1 MKIMLCNDDG
11 IHAEGINVLH
21 SLLVK
26 QHEVFVI
33 APEEEKSG
41 AGSSITTKKPLIPN
55 QIKENFIAI
64 NGTPVD
70 CVHSGLHQL
79 CPFKP
84 DLLLSGIN
92 FGANMAEDLLYSG
105 TVGAA
110 MEGREFSIPSI
121 AISSAAF
128 IQPSSEGKS
137 QPNFLTAAKI
147 ALDIVERLLEIRIDS
162 QITLNV
168 NVPNLN
174 YEEINKINLT
184 YPGTWGKRNPPHKET
199 SNSGEDQFW
208 ITHRNKIPEN
218 EENSDIATLTRG
230 EVSIS
235 PIGPRFLVNDY
246 DQSLTEWINS
256 FN

>member
-21 SLLVK
+21 DLLVEV
-26 QHEVFVI
+26 HEVFVV
-33 APEEEKSG
+33 APKEEKSG
-41 AGSSITTKKPLIPN
+41 AGSSITTKRPLLTN
-55 QIKENFIAI
+55 KIKENFIAI
-64 NGTPVD
+64 NGTPAD
-70 CVHSGLHQL
+70 CVHLGLHEL

-121 AISSAAF
+121 AISAAAF
-128 IQPSSEGKS
+128 IQPGSEGKH
-137 QPNFLTAAKI
+137 QPNFLTAAKVTS
-147 ALDIVERLLEIRIDS
+147 DIVERWSKIRIDP
-162 QITLNV
+162 QVTLNV

-184 YPGTWGKRNPPHKET
+184 YPGTWGKRNPPRKET
-199 SNSGEDQFW
+199 SSSGEDQFW
-208 ITHRNKIPEN
+208 ITHRSKVPEN
-218 EENSDIATLTRG
+218 EDNSDIATLNRG

-246 DQSLTEWINS
+246 DQSLNEWIKT

>member
-1 MKIMLCNDDG
+1 MLCNDDG

-70 CVHSGLHQL
+70 CVHLGLNQL

-84 DLLLSGIN
+84 DVLLSGIN

-121 AISSAAF
+121 AISAAAF
-128 IQPSSEGKS
+128 IQPSSQGKS
-137 QPNFLTAAKI
+137 QPNFLTAARI
-147 ALDIVERLLEIRIDS
+147 ALDIVERLPEITIDS

-246 DQSLTEWINS
+246 DQSLKEWINS

>member
-1 MKIMLCNDDG
+1 MLCNDDG

-70 CVHSGLHQL
+70 CVHLGLHQL

-84 DLLLSGIN
+84 DVLLSGIN

-137 QPNFLTAAKI
+137 QPNFLTAARI
-147 ALDIVERLLEIRIDS
+147 ALDIVERLPEIRIDS

-218 EENSDIATLTRG
+218 EENSDIATLSRG

-246 DQSLTEWINS
+246 DQSLKEWINS

>member
-1 MKIMLCNDDG
+1 MLCNDDG

-70 CVHSGLHQL
+70 CVHLGLHQL

-84 DLLLSGIN
+84 DVLLSGIN

-121 AISSAAF
+121 AISAAAF

-137 QPNFLTAAKI
+137 QPNFLTAARI
-147 ALDIVERLLEIRIDS
+147 ALDIVERLPEIRIDS

-218 EENSDIATLTRG
+218 EENSDIATLNRG

-246 DQSLTEWINS
+246 DQSLKEWINS

>member
-1 MKIMLCNDDG
+1 MLCNDDG

-70 CVHSGLHQL
+70 CVHLGLHQL

-84 DLLLSGIN
+84 DVLLSGIN

-137 QPNFLTAAKI
+137 QPNFLTAARI
-147 ALDIVERLLEIRIDS
+147 ALDIVERLPEIRIDS

-184 YPGTWGKRNPPHKET
+184 YPGTWGKRNPPHKQT

-218 EENSDIATLTRG
+218 EENSDIATLNRG

-246 DQSLTEWINS
+246 DQSLKEWINS

>member
-1 MKIMLCNDDG
+1 MLCNDDG

-70 CVHSGLHQL
+70 CVHLGLHQL

-84 DLLLSGIN
+84 DLLMSGIN
-92 FGANMAEDLLYSG
+92 LGANMAEDLLYSG

-121 AISSAAF
+121 AISAAAF
-128 IQPSSEGKS
+128 IQPSSQGKS
-137 QPNFLTAAKI
+137 QPNYLTAARI
-147 ALDIVERLLEIRIDS
+147 ALDIVERLPEIRIDS
-162 QITLNV
+162 QIILNV

-184 YPGTWGKRNPPHKET
+184 YPGTWGKRNPPRKET

-218 EENSDIATLTRG
+218 EENSDIATLSRG

-235 PIGPRFLVNDY
+235 PIGPRFLINDY
-246 DQSLTEWINS
+246 DQSLKEWINS

>member
-1 MKIMLCNDDG
+1 MLCNDDG

-70 CVHSGLHQL
+70 CVHLGLHQL

-84 DLLLSGIN
+84 DVLLSGIN

-121 AISSAAF
+121 AISAAAF
-128 IQPSSEGKS
+128 IQPSSQGKS
-137 QPNFLTAAKI
+137 QPNFLTAARI
-147 ALDIVERLLEIRIDS
+147 ALDIVERLPEIKIDS

-199 SNSGEDQFW
+199 SNSGKDKFW

-218 EENSDIATLTRG
+218 EENSDIATLNRG

-246 DQSLTEWINS
+246 DQSLKEWINS

>member
-1 MKIMLCNDDG
+1 MLCNDDG

-70 CVHSGLHQL
+70 CVHLGLHQL

-84 DLLLSGIN
+84 DVLLSGIN

-121 AISSAAF
+121 AISAAAF
-128 IQPSSEGKS
+128 IQPSSQGKS
-137 QPNFLTAAKI
+137 QPNYLTAARI
-147 ALDIVERLLEIRIDS
+147 ALDIVERLPEIRIDS

-174 YEEINKINLT
+174 YEEINRINLT

-199 SNSGEDQFW
+199 SNSGKDKFW
-208 ITHRNKIPEN
+208 ITHRSKIPEN
-218 EENSDIATLTRG
+218 EENSDIATLNRG
-230 EVSIS
+230 EVSVS
-235 PIGPRFLVNDY
+235 LSNNLCLVLNEVLPRP
-246 DQSLTEWINS
+246 
-256 FN
+256 

>member
-70 CVHSGLHQL
+70 CVHLGLHQL

-84 DLLLSGIN
+84 DVLLSGIN

-121 AISSAAF
+121 AISAAAF
-128 IQPSSEGKS
+128 IQPSSQGKS
-137 QPNFLTAAKI
+137 QPNFLTAARI
-147 ALDIVERLLEIRIDS
+147 ALDIVERLPEITIDS

-174 YEEINKINLT
+174 YEEINEINLT

-199 SNSGEDQFW
+199 SNSGKDKFW

-218 EENSDIATLTRG
+218 EENSDIATLNRG

-246 DQSLTEWINS
+246 DQSLKEWVNS

>member
-1 MKIMLCNDDG
+1 MLCNDDG

-21 SLLVK
+21 DLLVK
-26 QHEVFVI
+26 KHEVFVI

-41 AGSSITTKKPLIPN
+41 AGSSITTKKPLFPN
-55 QIKENFIAI
+55 KIKENFIAI

-70 CVHSGLHQL
+70 CVHLGLHQL

-110 MEGREFSIPSI
+110 MEAREFSIPSI
-121 AISSAAF
+121 AISSAAY

-137 QPNFLTAAKI
+137 QPNFLTAARI
-147 ALDIVERLLEIRIDS
+147 ALDIVERLPELRIDS

-174 YEEINKINLT
+174 YEQINKINLT
-184 YPGTWGKRNPPHKET
+184 YPGTWGKRNPPNKET
-199 SNSGEDQFW
+199 SNSGEDKFW

-218 EENSDIATLTRG
+218 EENSDIATLSRG

-246 DQSLTEWINS
+246 DQSLTKWINS

>member
-1 MKIMLCNDDG
+1 MLCNDDG

-70 CVHSGLHQL
+70 CVHLGLHQL

-84 DLLLSGIN
+84 DVLFSGIN

-121 AISSAAF
+121 AISAAAF
-128 IQPSSEGKS
+128 IQPSSQGKS
-137 QPNFLTAAKI
+137 QPNFLTAARI
-147 ALDIVERLLEIRIDS
+147 ALDIVERLPEIRIDS

-218 EENSDIATLTRG
+218 EENSDIATLSRG

-246 DQSLTEWINS
+246 DQSLKEWINS

>member
-11 IHAEGINVLH
+11 IHAEGINVLYD
-21 SLLVK
+21 LLGK
-26 QHEVFVI
+26 ENEVFVI

-41 AGSSITTKKPLIPN
+41 AGSSITTKRPLIPN
-55 QIKENFIAI
+55 KIKENFIAI

-70 CVHSGLHQL
+70 CVHLGLHQL

-92 FGANMAEDLLYSG
+92 LGANMAEDLLYSG

-137 QPNFLTAAKI
+137 KPNFLTAGRI
-147 ALDIVERLLEIRIDS
+147 ALDIVERLPEIRIDS

-184 YPGTWGKRNPPHKET
+184 YPGTWGKRNPPHNET

-218 EENSDIATLTRG
+218 EENSDIATLSRG

-235 PIGPRFLVNDY
+235 PIGPRFLINDY
-246 DQSLTEWINS
+246 DQSLKEWINS
-256 FN
+256 FH

>member
-1 MKIMLCNDDG
+1 MLCNDDG

-70 CVHSGLHQL
+70 CVHLGLHQL

-84 DLLLSGIN
+84 DVLLSGIN

-128 IQPSSEGKS
+128 IQPSSQGKS
-137 QPNFLTAAKI
+137 QPNYLTAARI
-147 ALDIVERLLEIRIDS
+147 ALDIVERLSEIRIVS

-218 EENSDIATLTRG
+218 EENSDIATLNRG

-246 DQSLTEWINS
+246 DQSLKEWINS

>member
-1 MKIMLCNDDG
+1 MLCNDDG

-70 CVHSGLHQL
+70 CVHLGLHQL

-84 DLLLSGIN
+84 DVLLSGIN

-137 QPNFLTAAKI
+137 QPNFLTAARI
-147 ALDIVERLLEIRIDS
+147 ALDIVERLPEITIDS

-199 SNSGEDQFW
+199 SNSGKDKFW

-246 DQSLTEWINS
+246 DQSLKEWINS

>member
-1 MKIMLCNDDG
+1 MLCNDDG

-70 CVHSGLHQL
+70 CVHLGLHQL

-84 DLLLSGIN
+84 DVLLSGIN

-121 AISSAAF
+121 AISAAAF
-128 IQPSSEGKS
+128 IQPSSQGKS
-137 QPNFLTAAKI
+137 QPNYLTAARI
-147 ALDIVERLLEIRIDS
+147 ALDIVERLPEIRIDS

-174 YEEINKINLT
+174 YEEINEINLT
-184 YPGTWGKRNPPHKET
+184 YPGTWGKRNPPHKEA
-199 SNSGEDQFW
+199 SISGKDQFW

-218 EENSDIATLTRG
+218 EENSDIATLNRG

-246 DQSLTEWINS
+246 DQSLKEWINS

>member
-70 CVHSGLHQL
+70 CVHLGLHQL

-84 DLLLSGIN
+84 DVLLSGIN

-121 AISSAAF
+121 AISAAAF
-128 IQPSSEGKS
+128 IQPSSQGKS
-137 QPNFLTAAKI
+137 QPNFLTAARI
-147 ALDIVERLLEIRIDS
+147 ALDIVERLPEIRIDS

-174 YEEINKINLT
+174 YEEINEINLT

-199 SNSGEDQFW
+199 SNSDKDQFW

-218 EENSDIATLTRG
+218 EENSDIATLSRG
-230 EVSIS
+230 EVSIT
-235 PIGPRFLVNDY
+235 PIGTRFLVNDY
-246 DQSLTEWINS
+246 DQSLKKWINS

>member
-1 MKIMLCNDDG
+1 MLCNDDG

-41 AGSSITTKKPLIPN
+41 AGSSITTKKPLFPN
-55 QIKENFIAI
+55 KIKENFIAI

-70 CVHSGLHQL
+70 CVHLGLHQL

-121 AISSAAF
+121 AISAAAF
-128 IQPSSEGKS
+128 IQPSSQGKS
-137 QPNFLTAAKI
+137 QPNYLTAATI
-147 ALDIVERLLEIRIDS
+147 ALDIVERLPEIRIDS
-162 QITLNV
+162 QITMNV

-218 EENSDIATLTRG
+218 EENSDISTLSRG

-235 PIGPRFLVNDY
+235 PIGPRFFVNDY
-246 DQSLTEWINS
+246 DQPLKEWIKS

>member
-1 MKIMLCNDDG
+1 MLCNDDG

-70 CVHSGLHQL
+70 CVHLGLHQL

-137 QPNFLTAAKI
+137 QPNFLTAARI
-147 ALDIVERLLEIRIDS
+147 ALDIVERLPEITIDS

-218 EENSDIATLTRG
+218 EENSDIATLSRG

>member
-70 CVHSGLHQL
+70 CVHLGLHQL

-84 DLLLSGIN
+84 DVLLSGIN

-137 QPNFLTAAKI
+137 QPNFLTAARI
-147 ALDIVERLLEIRIDS
+147 ALDIVERLPEIRIDS

-199 SNSGEDQFW
+199 SNSGKDKFW

-218 EENSDIATLTRG
+218 EENSDIATLNRG

-246 DQSLTEWINS
+246 DQSLKEWINS

>member
-1 MKIMLCNDDG
+1 MLCNDDG

-70 CVHSGLHQL
+70 CVHLGLHQL

-84 DLLLSGIN
+84 DVLLSGIN

-121 AISSAAF
+121 AISAAAF
-128 IQPSSEGKS
+128 IQPSSQGKS
-137 QPNFLTAAKI
+137 QPNFLTAARI
-147 ALDIVERLLEIRIDS
+147 ALDIIERLPEIRIDS

-174 YEEINKINLT
+174 YEEINEINLT
-184 YPGTWGKRNPPHKET
+184 YPGTWGKRNSPHKET
-199 SNSGEDQFW
+199 SNSGKDQFW
-208 ITHRNKIPEN
+208 ITHRNKIPKN
-218 EENSDIATLTRG
+218 EENSDIATLNRG

-246 DQSLTEWINS
+246 DQSLKEWINS

>member
-1 MKIMLCNDDG
+1 MLCNDDG

-70 CVHSGLHQL
+70 CVHLGLHQL

-84 DLLLSGIN
+84 DVLLSGIN

-137 QPNFLTAAKI
+137 QPNFLTAARI
-147 ALDIVERLLEIRIDS
+147 ALDIVERLPEIRIDS

-218 EENSDIATLTRG
+218 EENSDIATLSRG

-235 PIGPRFLVNDY
+235 PIGPRFLINDY
-246 DQSLTEWINS
+246 DQSLKEWINS

>member
-1 MKIMLCNDDG
+1 MLCNDDG

-41 AGSSITTKKPLIPN
+41 AGSSITTKRPLIPN
-55 QIKENFIAI
+55 KIKENFIAI

-70 CVHSGLHQL
+70 CVHLGLHQL

-121 AISSAAF
+121 AISAAAF
-128 IQPSSEGKS
+128 IQPSSQGKS
-137 QPNFLTAAKI
+137 QPNFLTAARI
-147 ALDIVERLLEIRIDS
+147 ALDIVERLPEIRIDS

-218 EENSDIATLTRG
+218 EENSDIATLNRG

-246 DQSLTEWINS
+246 DQSLKEWINS

>member
-1 MKIMLCNDDG
+1 MLCNDDG

-70 CVHSGLHQL
+70 CVHLGLHQL

-84 DLLLSGIN
+84 DVLLSGIN

-121 AISSAAF
+121 AISAAAF
-128 IQPSSEGKS
+128 IQPSSQGKS
-137 QPNFLTAAKI
+137 QPNFLTAARI
-147 ALDIVERLLEIRIDS
+147 ALDIVERLPEITIDS
-162 QITLNV
+162 QI
-168 NVPNLN
+168 
-174 YEEINKINLT
+174 
-184 YPGTWGKRNPPHKET
+184 H
-199 SNSGEDQFW
+199 
-208 ITHRNKIPEN
+208 
-218 EENSDIATLTRG
+218 
-230 EVSIS
+230 
-235 PIGPRFLVNDY
+235 
-246 DQSLTEWINS
+246 
-256 FN
+256 

>member
-1 MKIMLCNDDG
+1 
-11 IHAEGINVLH
+11 
-21 SLLVK
+21 
-26 QHEVFVI
+26 
-33 APEEEKSG
+33 
-41 AGSSITTKKPLIPN
+41 
-55 QIKENFIAI
+55 
-64 NGTPVD
+64 
-70 CVHSGLHQL
+70 
-79 CPFKP
+79 
-84 DLLLSGIN
+84 
-92 FGANMAEDLLYSG
+92 
-105 TVGAA
+105 
-110 MEGREFSIPSI
+110 MEAREFSIPSI

-137 QPNFLTAAKI
+137 QPNFLTAARI
-147 ALDIVERLLEIRIDS
+147 ALDIIERLPELRIDS

-184 YPGTWGKRNPPHKET
+184 YPGTWGKRNPPNKET

-218 EENSDIATLTRG
+218 EENSDIATLSRG

-235 PIGPRFLVNDY
+235 PIGPRFLINDY
-246 DQSLTEWINS
+246 DQSLKEWINS

>member
-1 MKIMLCNDDG
+1 MLCNDDG

-70 CVHSGLHQL
+70 CVHLGLHQL

-84 DLLLSGIN
+84 DVLLSGIN

-121 AISSAAF
+121 AISAAAF
-128 IQPSSEGKS
+128 IQPSSQGKS
-137 QPNFLTAAKI
+137 QPNFLTAARI
-147 ALDIVERLLEIRIDS
+147 ALDIVERLPEIRIDS

-174 YEEINKINLT
+174 YEEINEINLT

-199 SNSGEDQFW
+199 SNSDKDQFW

-218 EENSDIATLTRG
+218 EENSDIATLNRG

-246 DQSLTEWINS
+246 DQSLKEWINS

>member
-1 MKIMLCNDDG
+1 MLCNDDG

-70 CVHSGLHQL
+70 CVHLGLHQL

-84 DLLLSGIN
+84 DVLLSGIN

-121 AISSAAF
+121 AISAAAF
-128 IQPSSEGKS
+128 IQPSSQGKS
-137 QPNFLTAAKI
+137 QPNFLTAARI
-147 ALDIVERLLEIRIDS
+147 ALDIVERLPEITIDS

-199 SNSGEDQFW
+199 SNSGKDKFW

-218 EENSDIATLTRG
+218 EENSDIATLNRG

-246 DQSLTEWINS
+246 DQSLKEWINS

>member
-21 SLLVK
+21 DLLVK
-26 QHEVFVI
+26 KHEVFVI

-41 AGSSITTKKPLIPN
+41 AGSSITTKKPLFPN
-55 QIKENFIAI
+55 KIKENFIAI

-70 CVHSGLHQL
+70 CVHLGLHQL

-110 MEGREFSIPSI
+110 MEAREFSIPSI
-121 AISSAAF
+121 AISSAAY

-137 QPNFLTAAKI
+137 QPNFLTAARI
-147 ALDIVERLLEIRIDS
+147 ALDIVERLPELRIDS

-174 YEEINKINLT
+174 YEQINKINLT
-184 YPGTWGKRNPPHKET
+184 YPGTWGKRNPPNKET
-199 SNSGEDQFW
+199 SNSGEDKFW

-218 EENSDIATLTRG
+218 EENSDIATLNRG

-246 DQSLTEWINS
+246 DQSLTKWINS

>member
-1 MKIMLCNDDG
+1 MLCNDDG

-21 SLLVK
+21 SLLVQ

-70 CVHSGLHQL
+70 CVHLGLHQL

-84 DLLLSGIN
+84 DVLLSGIN

-110 MEGREFSIPSI
+110 MEGREFCIPSI
-121 AISSAAF
+121 AISAAAF
-128 IQPSSEGKS
+128 IQPSSQGKS
-137 QPNFLTAAKI
+137 QPNFLTAARI
-147 ALDIVERLLEIRIDS
+147 ALDIVERLPEIRIDS

-168 NVPNLN
+168 NVPNLH
-174 YEEINKINLT
+174 YEEINEINLT

-199 SNSGEDQFW
+199 LNSGKDQFW

-218 EENSDIATLTRG
+218 EENSDIATLSRG
-230 EVSIS
+230 EVSIT

-246 DQSLTEWINS
+246 DQSLKEWISS

>member
-70 CVHSGLHQL
+70 CVHLGLHQL

-84 DLLLSGIN
+84 DVLLSGIN

-121 AISSAAF
+121 AISAAAF
-128 IQPSSEGKS
+128 IQPSSQGKS
-137 QPNFLTAAKI
+137 QPNFLTAARI
-147 ALDIVERLLEIRIDS
+147 ALDIVERLPEITIDS

-199 SNSGEDQFW
+199 SNSGKDKFW

-218 EENSDIATLTRG
+218 EENSDIATLNRG

-246 DQSLTEWINS
+246 DQSLNEWINS

>member
-70 CVHSGLHQL
+70 CVHLGLHQL

-84 DLLLSGIN
+84 DVLLSGIN

-121 AISSAAF
+121 AISAAAF
-128 IQPSSEGKS
+128 IQPSSQGKS
-137 QPNFLTAAKI
+137 QPNFLTAARI
-147 ALDIVERLLEIRIDS
+147 ALDIVERLPEIRIDS

-174 YEEINKINLT
+174 YEEINEINLT
-184 YPGTWGKRNPPHKET
+184 HPGTWGKRNPPHKET
-199 SNSGEDQFW
+199 SNSGDHQFW

-218 EENSDIATLTRG
+218 EENSDIATLNRG

-246 DQSLTEWINS
+246 DQFLKEWINS

>member
-1 MKIMLCNDDG
+1 MLCNDDG

-70 CVHSGLHQL
+70 CVHLGLHQL

-84 DLLLSGIN
+84 DVLLSGIN

-121 AISSAAF
+121 AISAAAF
-128 IQPSSEGKS
+128 IQPSSQGKS
-137 QPNFLTAAKI
+137 QPNFLTAARI
-147 ALDIVERLLEIRIDS
+147 ALDIVERLPEIRIDS

-218 EENSDIATLTRG
+218 EENSDIATLNRG

-246 DQSLTEWINS
+246 DQSLKEWINS

>member
-1 MKIMLCNDDG
+1 MLCNDDG

-21 SLLVK
+21 DLLVK
-26 QHEVFVI
+26 KHEVFVI

-55 QIKENFIAI
+55 QIKENFIDI

-70 CVHSGLHQL
+70 CVHLGLHQL

-84 DLLLSGIN
+84 DVLLSGIN

-110 MEGREFSIPSI
+110 MEAREFSIPSI
-121 AISSAAF
+121 AISSAAY

-137 QPNFLTAAKI
+137 QPSFLTAARI
-147 ALDIVERLLEIRIDS
+147 ALDIVERLPEITIDS

-199 SNSGEDQFW
+199 SNSGKDKFW
-208 ITHRNKIPEN
+208 ITHRSKIPEN
-218 EENSDIATLTRG
+218 EENSDIATLSRG

-246 DQSLTEWINS
+246 DQSLTEWISS

>member
-1 MKIMLCNDDG
+1 MLCNDDG

-70 CVHSGLHQL
+70 CVHLGLHQL

-121 AISSAAF
+121 AISAAAF
-128 IQPSSEGKS
+128 IQPSSQGKS
-137 QPNFLTAAKI
+137 QPNFLTAARI
-147 ALDIVERLLEIRIDS
+147 ALDIVERLPEIRIDS

-218 EENSDIATLTRG
+218 EENSDIATLNRG

-246 DQSLTEWINS
+246 DQSLKEWINS

>member
-1 MKIMLCNDDG
+1 MLCNDDG

-21 SLLVK
+21 DLLVK
-26 QHEVFVI
+26 EHEVFVV
-33 APEEEKSG
+33 APKEEKSG
-41 AGSSITTKKPLIPN
+41 AGSSITTKRPLIPN
-55 QIKENFIAI
+55 KIKENFIAI

-70 CVHSGLHQL
+70 CVHLGLHQL

-92 FGANMAEDLLYSG
+92 FGANMGEDLLYSG

-121 AISSAAF
+121 AISAAAY
-128 IQPSSEGKS
+128 IQPTSKDKS
-137 QPNFLTAAKI
+137 KPNFLTAARI
-147 ALDIVERLLEIRIDS
+147 ASDIVERLPEIKIDS

-168 NVPNLN
+168 NVPNFN

-184 YPGTWGKRNPPHKET
+184 YPGTWGKRNPPNKET
-199 SNSGEDQFW
+199 SNSGRDQFW
-208 ITHRNKIPEN
+208 VTHRSKVPLN
-218 EENSDIATLTRG
+218 EENSDIATLSRG

-235 PIGPRFLVNDY
+235 PIGPKFLVNDY
-246 DQSLTEWINS
+246 DKSLKEWIKT
-256 FN
+256 FK